1 MDFYTA
7 LFLFFGGAIA
17 HSLFSKLLGVNNK
30 LKIYR
35 IGLINSLAITKYA
48 ADNATELLRNACETD
63 KDRVFVDVAMQQ
75 WKNLSVASLKISV
88 PQEIWMSMGIKD
100 WNDVEKLVKKIENI
114 GEQNEFQ

>member
-17 HSLFSKLLGVNNK
+17 HSLFSKLLGVNSK

-35 IGLINSLAITKYA
+35 IGLINCLGITKYA
-48 ADNATELLRNACETD
+48 AELLRNACETE
-63 KDRVFVDVAMQQ
+63 KDRMLVDIAMQH
-75 WKNLSVASLKISV
+75 WKNLSVASLKVSV

-100 WNDVEKLVKKIENI
+100 WQDVEKLVKKIENI
-114 GEQNEFQ
+114 GEQDEFQ